1 MRIGDW
7 SSDVCSSDLL
17 TSLMR
22 DPISARDELL
32 GRAVYQFLVGNP
44 DAHAKNYS
52 IVYRGDGTLA
62 LSKLYDVNNAAAFR
76 SHYKE
81 QLPRLAMFVGG
92 ERDPTRLAAGHW
104 RDFADEVG
112 IGHAIVHARRI
123 PWAHTNT
130 HRAPRPT

>member
-1 MRIGDW
+1 
-7 SSDVCSSDLL
+7 
-17 TSLMR
+17 MR

-32 GRAVYQFLVGNP
+32 GRAVYPFLVGNP

-81 QLPRLAMFVGG
+81 QRPRLAMFVGG

-104 RDFADEVG
+104 SDFADEVG
-112 IGHAIVHARRI
+112 IGHDIVPARLI
-123 PWAHTNT
+123 QMTDPILDT
-130 HRAPRPT
+130 APRPRPSTPGTERD